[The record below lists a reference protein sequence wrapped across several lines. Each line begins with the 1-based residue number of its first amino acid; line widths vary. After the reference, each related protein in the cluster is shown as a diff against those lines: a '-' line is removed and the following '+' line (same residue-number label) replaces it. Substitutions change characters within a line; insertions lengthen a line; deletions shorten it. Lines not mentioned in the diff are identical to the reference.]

1 MVVIAVEA
9 VEAVGGCI
17 IVTAFAFRRLALLV
31 GGRRFRVDRP
41 GGRFR
46 LDAVDQIAGFLARAD
61 VHVPHSHA
69 RLYLGVVRFICIQI

>member
-1 MVVIAVEA
+1 VVVIAVEA

-17 IVTAFAFRRLALLV
+17 FVTAFAFRRLALLV
-31 GGRRFRVDRP
+31 GGRRGRVDRP
-41 GGRFR
+41 GGRLR

-69 RLYLGVVRFICIQI
+69 RLVVGVVRFIIVQI

>member
-1 MVVIAVEA
+1 
-9 VEAVGGCI
+9 
-17 IVTAFAFRRLALLV
+17 
-31 GGRRFRVDRP
+31 VDRP

-69 RLYLGVVRFICIQI
+69 RLYLGVVRFIIIQI